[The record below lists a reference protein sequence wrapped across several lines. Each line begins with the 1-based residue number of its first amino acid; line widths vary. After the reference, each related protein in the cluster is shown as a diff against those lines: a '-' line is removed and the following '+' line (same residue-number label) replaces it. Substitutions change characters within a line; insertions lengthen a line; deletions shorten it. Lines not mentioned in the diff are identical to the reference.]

1 MKKNGKTQKKYLK
14 SEKYKKLPMTV
25 EKQEIEI
32 SQKIS
37 RKDFF
42 LN

>member
-1 MKKNGKTQKKYLK
+1 MEKIQKKYLK

-32 SQKIS
+32 PQKIS
-37 RKDFF
+37 HEDFF
-42 LN
+42 S